1 MKQLNFNKEGNQ
13 WYIDL
18 PDWKG
23 AKEELEMVAGADRLL
38 DHLSNNEDKV
48 SVFVSE
54 EPIDDSIALNK
65 KYNINGGADY
75 KPANTDVVFS
85 VWLCGVTKF
94 VFGGYMPDKLY
105 LKTAQ

>member
-1 MKQLNFNKEGNQ
+1 MKQLKFNKEGNQ

-18 PDWKG
+18 PEFTG
-23 AKEELEMVAGADRLL
+23 AKEELEMVAGADVLL
-38 DHLSNNEDKV
+38 DHLSNNTDTV

-54 EPIDDSIALNK
+54 EPMDDSIILNK

-75 KPANTDVVFS
+75 KPVNTDVVYG